1 MLSLKVQN
9 KYGEEL
15 ELTGDPAYVLTS
27 VDGIDPPDAVINHT
41 HNAGT
46 DGSVF
51 NSSYMSTRTI
61 TVTLA
66 INYPAEENRL
76 KLYRYLKTKDPVRV
90 TVETELRVV
99 YIDGYVQALQIGYF
113 DKKQVAQATI
123 FCPQPHFNGLDI
135 QVQPFSTVQSAF
147 EFEFDIEE
155 AGIPFSEI
163 VLDLEKAIIN
173 HGDLETGALI
183 TIYATGPLKNPKIYN
198 VSSDEHMIFEVD
210 MDDGDELII
219 NTRLGEKSI
228 KLISQGATT
237 SMIGALQRGST
248 WFSMAAGDNVFTVT
262 ADENPQNM
270 IVEFECIDQYE
281 GV

>member
-15 ELTGDPAYVLTS
+15 ELTGDSAYVLTS

-90 TVETELRVV
+90 TVETELRGV

-113 DKKQVAQATI
+113 DKKQVAQVTI

-135 QVQPFSTVQSAF
+135 QVQPFSTV
-147 EFEFDIEE
+147 
-155 AGIPFSEI
+155 

-173 HGDLETGALI
+173 HGDLETGVLI